1 MGYLTTE
8 AGDLRQIYKKPRSLC
23 LCVCVR
29 VVVTFVGAKLDESTT
44 SSLDEALLRERHI
57 VAEFR
62 RLRDLVGVTDADPQS
77 ADMAATLDMELR
89 RLGLDIEIIE
99 LRERDSVSSQ
109 TSSPSLFCS
118 GKPLCSG

>member
-1 MGYLTTE
+1 V
-8 AGDLRQIYKKPRSLC
+8 
-23 LCVCVR
+23 CVCVR

-62 RLRDLVGVTDADPQS
+62 RLRDLVGVTDADLQS

-118 GKPLCSG
+118 AKPLCSG